1 MSMDLSKLIGQQIE
15 RDRRRGFLVDFDDDT
30 AREEQLMRDLVG
42 LFGEVGEFSNLLKKV
57 TLARTTSGYAGPT
70 LAEASPHLR
79 EELADAAIYIFR
91 IATILGGDLEADIIE
106 KIERNDERYRNL
118 EG

>member
-1 MSMDLSKLIGQQIE
+1 MELSSLISEQIE
-15 RDRRRGFLVDFDDDT
+15 RDRRRGFTLDFDSDT

-57 TLARTTSGYAGPT
+57 TLARTISGYSGPT
-70 LAEASPHLR
+70 LAAAAPQLR

-91 IATILGGDLEADIIE
+91 IATILGGNFEQEVLA
-106 KIERNDERYRNL
+106 KIKHNDERYRDL
-118 EG
+118 ER